1 MDSVSVSVSVSL
13 ALAGLGA
20 NLGGGILG
28 QNDALAN
35 ATAQANARNAV
46 VQSAIQKLNAFG
58 AQNETTMSNLLTGYS
73 APAQAAQLANNQA
86 KREANNVSA
95 ITTQDPNAIPIQ
107 ADASP
112 ATKAD
117 LAKRMLAA
125 HDFAVSRAKA
135 KGALGGYS
143 DTWLTNELNNSQA
156 GRDIMTVNNA
166 AEGRKA
172 LVGPESDLAAAAAY
186 KPPSM
191 WSALLSGLGSI
202 GVAAGAKGGSFAG
215 YNYPTDFAPD
225 LSGDDVS
232 LSEAA
237 KAGVQSGLK
246 FNAWTGNVF

>member
-1 MDSVSVSVSVSL
+1 MDPL
-13 ALAGLGA
+13 TARLLLGGIAL

-58 AQNETTMSNLLTGYS
+58 AQNETTMSNLLAGYS
-73 APAQAAQLANNQA
+73 APAQTAQLANDQA
-86 KREANNVSA
+86 KREGNNVAA

-107 ADASP
+107 QDASP

-143 DTWLTNELNNSQA
+143 DTWLTNGLNNSQA

-172 LVGPESDLAAAAAY
+172 LVGSESDLAAAAAY
-186 KPPSM
+186 KPPSI
-191 WSALLSGLGSI
+191 WGPLLSGLGSI
-202 GVAAGAKGGSFAG
+202 AVGAGAKGGSFAG
-215 YNYPTDFAPD
+215 FNYPAPGSDFAPD
-225 LSGDDVS
+225 LDYTDAS

-237 KAGVQSGLK
+237 KAGVKSGLK
-246 FNAWTGNVF
+246 FNPWNGTGF

>member
-1 MDSVSVSVSVSL
+1 MDPISVSL
-13 ALAGLGA
+13 FLAGVGSS
-20 NLGGGILG
+20 LGGSILG

-46 VQSAIQKLNAFG
+46 VQSAIAKLSGFG
-58 AQNETTMSNLLTGYS
+58 AQNETTMSNLLAGYS
-73 APAQAAQLANNQA
+73 APAQTAQLANDQA
-86 KREANNVSA
+86 KRSANNVAA
-95 ITTQDPNAIPIQ
+95 ITSDNPNSVPIQ
-107 ADASP
+107 VDASP

-125 HDFAVSRAKA
+125 HDYGVARAKA
-135 KGALGGYS
+135 KGALGGYA

-172 LVGPESDLAAAAAY
+172 LVQPEADLAAAAAY

-191 WSALLSGLGSI
+191 WGPLLAGAGSVLT
-202 GVAAGAKGGSFAG
+202 GMGAKGGSFAG
-215 YNYPTDFAPD
+215 FNYPTDFAPD
-225 LSGDDVS
+225 LSGDDVN

-237 KAGVQSGLK
+237 KAGAQSGLK
-246 FNAWTGNVF
+246 FSPWSGTVF

>member
-1 MDSVSVSVSVSL
+1 MHSRKW
-13 ALAGLGA
+13 
-20 NLGGGILG
+20 N
-28 QNDALAN
+28 
-35 ATAQANARNAV
+35 
-46 VQSAIQKLNAFG
+46 
-58 AQNETTMSNLLTGYS
+58 MSTPRIPRRS
-73 APAQAAQLANNQA
+73 
-86 KREANNVSA
+86 RRRS
-95 ITTQDPNAIPIQ
+95 IPIQ
-107 ADASP
+107 QDASP

-135 KGALGGYS
+135 KGALGGYV
-143 DTWLTNELNNSQA
+143 DTWLQNELNNSQT

-215 YNYPTDFAPD
+215 FNYPTSFASE
-225 LSGDDVS
+225 SGDDAS

-237 KAGVQSGLK
+237 KAGVQSGLT
-246 FNAWTGNVF
+246 FNPWTGSVF

>member
-1 MDSVSVSVSVSL
+1 MDPISVSL
-13 ALAGLGA
+13 FLAGAGS
-20 NLGGGILG
+20 NLLGGILG

-46 VQSAIQKLNAFG
+46 VQSAINKLNAFG
-58 AQNETTMSNLLTGYS
+58 ARNETTMSNLLAGYS
-73 APAQAAQLANNQA
+73 APAQTAQLANDQA
-86 KREANNVSA
+86 RREANNVAA
-95 ITTQDPNAIPIQ
+95 ITSDNPNSVPIQ

-112 ATKAD
+112 ATRAD

-125 HDFAVSRAKA
+125 HDYGVARAKA
-135 KGALGGYS
+135 KGRLGGYA

-191 WSALLSGLGSI
+191 RSAPLSGLGSI
-202 GVAAGAKGGSFAG
+202 GVGAGAKGGSFAG
-215 YNYPTDFAPD
+215 FNYPAPGSDFAPD
-225 LSGDDVS
+225 LDYTDAS

-237 KAGVQSGLK
+237 QAGVKSGLK
-246 FNAWTGNVF
+246 FNPWTGTVF